1 MSTVETTS
9 YVWRYLMCCGS
20 SDKLT
25 RGQGVACRGHGCL
38 AILLDRV
45 ELLQLGAVLC
55 FYSGHHLS
63 DQAGDRVVLG
73 HCEAIFDGEGDEEG
87 QHLVR
92 HHLFRETKLGIWEGQ
107 LVYSNYCHYHSWFL
121 WGDLGQSWQNII
133 DDLPLVHVLQQ
144 LADADQAVH
153 PETVWFDPSSTEP
166 THLTERRVV
175 EVQRLLILGNNAAF
189 RFCRSKS
196 PT

>member
-1 MSTVETTS
+1 
-9 YVWRYLMCCGS
+9 MCCGS

-55 FYSGHHLS
+55 FNSGHHLS

-92 HHLFRETKLGIWEGQ
+92 HHLFRETKLGI
-107 LVYSNYCHYHSWFL
+107 
-121 WGDLGQSWQNII
+121 
-133 DDLPLVHVLQQ
+133 
-144 LADADQAVH
+144 
-153 PETVWFDPSSTEP
+153 
-166 THLTERRVV
+166 
-175 EVQRLLILGNNAAF
+175 
-189 RFCRSKS
+189 
-196 PT
+196 